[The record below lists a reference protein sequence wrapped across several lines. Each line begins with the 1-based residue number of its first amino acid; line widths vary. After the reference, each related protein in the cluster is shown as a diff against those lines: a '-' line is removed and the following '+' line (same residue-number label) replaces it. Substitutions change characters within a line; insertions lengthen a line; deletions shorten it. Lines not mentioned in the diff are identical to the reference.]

1 MNHQDCITTLKSFA
15 ASISGKTFLDT
26 KSLTTLASEALKAGS
41 LKMARAALTI
51 LLSQSKDAEEAEALC
66 EQISNDHNHAKE
78 KSKDLLNEIWQR
90 DLNTYSNSEQINLI
104 KALLIHEQSRL
115 ADIIIDNLNITD
127 ALTNAIV
134 KLEVGRIK
142 LTPSRKSKKLA
153 NNDETKG
160 VNEDDFW
167 LLCDEDY
174 PVPSFDIKKDRI
186 DYLLNSINP
195 EQIYFNAHLIPKRV
209 LIPIN
214 AFDNE
219 KNEYNFDS
227 PAIDSA
233 SLLWEQSMAEAPH
246 WKESIQQKI
255 HLVNEN
261 NEPGGEEKSQTTWPS
276 NVKPPK
282 EIICRIG
289 MPSIIDSI
297 WHNELLHQ
305 KNLYLINDYCPSAI
319 IEEVI
324 RSIKG
329 DIKEERIEENV
340 AKFATHTAYLFKLA
354 GGKTLVDI
362 SPANLLHLPITLNLP
377 NPVKFAIIDFEPEE
391 LRFLVKASCF
401 SNCPYPIPFLFEEDI
416 LLEICKYWKEA
427 NTFAKENINHSRLT
441 IINHDTLSSQT
452 NEQKSLLA
460 SNGQSILGITDKTR
474 AIEIHKI
481 LKAVND

>member
-1 MNHQDCITTLKSFA
+1 MKSQEYIATLKGFA
-15 ASISGKTFLDT
+15 KNISGEAFGNT
-26 KSLTTLASEALKAGS
+26 KSLTTLASEAIKVGC
-41 LKMARAALTI
+41 LKMARSALTI
-51 LLSQSKDAEEAEALC
+51 LLSQCKDAEQAEALC
-66 EQISNDHNHAKE
+66 EQISNDHNNAKE
-78 KSKDLLNEIWQR
+78 KTKDILNKIWQR
-90 DLNTYSNSEQINLI
+90 DLNTYSNSEKIDLI

-115 ADIIIDNLNITD
+115 ADIIIDSLNIADT
-127 ALTNAIV
+127 LTNSIV

-142 LTPSRKSKKLA
+142 ITPSKKCKNLA
-153 NNDETKG
+153 INHKAQG
-160 VNEDDFW
+160 VQEDDFW

-174 PVPSFDIKKDRI
+174 PIPRLEAKKDRI
-186 DYLLNSINP
+186 DYLLDSINP

-246 WKESIQQKI
+246 WKELIQQKI

-261 NEPGGEEKSQTTWPS
+261 NEPGGEERSQTTWPS

-289 MPSIIDSI
+289 MTSIIDSI

-305 KNLYLINDYCPSAI
+305 KSLYLINDYCPSAI

-416 LLEICKYWKEA
+416 LLEICKYWKET
-427 NTFAKENINHSRLT
+427 NTFVKENINHSRLT
-441 IINHDTLSSQT
+441 IINHDALSSQT

-474 AIEIHKI
+474 AIEIHKT
-481 LKAVND
+481 LKAVNI